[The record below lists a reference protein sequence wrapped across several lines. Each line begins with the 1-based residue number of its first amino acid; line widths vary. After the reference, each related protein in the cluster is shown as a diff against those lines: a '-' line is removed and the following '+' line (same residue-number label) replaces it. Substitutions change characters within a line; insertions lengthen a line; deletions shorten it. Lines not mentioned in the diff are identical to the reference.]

1 MNYINSKENKFYKLI
16 NSLEKKKNRYSNNLT
31 IFEGI
36 KLIKHCILNKILPE
50 YLVVNENY
58 ENSSEIVELFEKIE
72 IESNRKF
79 IFSNKLFLNISDTVN
94 SQGIIGIFSIDYFI
108 KKDINELFMDNFE
121 DNILIIDKIQDPG
134 NLGTIIRNCDAFNL
148 KHIVLLNGSVD
159 PTLPKVIRSTMGSIC
174 NINVYINVNFEDIEK
189 LSDIGFKIIPTTA
202 VADVS
207 LNEYKFNI
215 NKNAIVLGN
224 ESNGID
230 LRFNKYSKNMVK
242 IEMTGRAES
251 LNVSVASAIL
261 LYKLQLN

>member
-1 MNYINSKENKFYKLI
+1 
-16 NSLEKKKNRYSNNLT
+16 
-31 IFEGI
+31 
-36 KLIKHCILNKILPE
+36 
-50 YLVVNENY
+50 
-58 ENSSEIVELFEKIE
+58 
-72 IESNRKF
+72 
-79 IFSNKLFLNISDTVN
+79 
-94 SQGIIGIFSIDYFI
+94 
-108 KKDINELFMDNFE
+108 
-121 DNILIIDKIQDPG
+121 
-134 NLGTIIRNCDAFNL
+134 
-148 KHIVLLNGSVD
+148 
-159 PTLPKVIRSTMGSIC
+159 MGSIC